1 MAKLQVAIADDNER
15 IVQLLDNIISHDQE
29 FEVIGKANNGEDA
42 YSLIREK
49 QPDIMLLDIIMPKL
63 DGLSVMEKVGK
74 DEKLKKKPE
83 FIVITAIG
91 QERIT
96 EDAFQLGASYY
107 IMKPFDSDMVLN
119 RMKHIGRSKTYGAES
134 RRIAPYEKK
143 EQYIERNLE
152 NDVTN
157 LIHEIG
163 VPAHIKGYTYLR
175 DAIILSVD
183 VYKRQRK
190 QQAEEAFLEAEEEV
204 MTYAASL
211 SEIRKVE
218 ALHLTESIR
227 SARGDLNFLD
237 VQFSMEFAK
246 KDHVTENGFD
256 EMEFLISTNPGE
268 SLKPLGQ
275 VASGGELSRIMLAI
289 KAVLADT
296 DEIGTLI
303 FDEIDT
309 GISGRTAQKV
319 AEKLHDIGR
328 SHQVIC
334 ITHLPQIAAMA
345 DCHYKIEK
353 KVENGR
359 TITGV
364 EQLDEDQE
372 IAELCRL
379 LGGVTITD
387 AVEENAREMKTLAK
401 SYR

>member
-152 NDVTN
+152 SDVTN

-175 DAIILSVD
+175 DAIIRHGDVKFHHEASVSD
-183 VYKRQRK
+183 HRED
-190 QQAEEAFLEAEEEV
+190 APDN
-204 MTYAASL
+204 
-211 SEIRKVE
+211 
-218 ALHLTESIR
+218 TEPR
-227 SARGDLNFLD
+227 R
-237 VQFSMEFAK
+237 
-246 KDHVTENGFD
+246 TC
-256 EMEFLISTNPGE
+256 NP
-268 SLKPLGQ
+268 S
-275 VASGGELSRIMLAI
+275 
-289 KAVLADT
+289 
-296 DEIGTLI
+296 
-303 FDEIDT
+303 
-309 GISGRTAQKV
+309 
-319 AEKLHDIGR
+319 
-328 SHQVIC
+328 
-334 ITHLPQIAAMA
+334 
-345 DCHYKIEK
+345 CH
-353 KVENGR
+353 
-359 TITGV
+359 
-364 EQLDEDQE
+364 
-372 IAELCRL
+372 
-379 LGGVTITD
+379 
-387 AVEENAREMKTLAK
+387 
-401 SYR
+401 